1 MFRKSIYNEFNKWTL
16 WSETCRVKTKD
27 NVFEQAFYKFIND
40 KYFKIS
46 KVKKD
51 KNINL
56 FIDVTKI
63 ANSLGSEGIAINGE
77 YKKKNVTHL
86 SVICDQNKLLFSF

>member
-1 MFRKSIYNEFNKWTL
+1 MFSYIASDVDSAHYYNIIYRIFSSFATLHRLAMFRKSIYNEFNKWT
-16 WSETCRVKTKD
+16 KD
-27 NVFEQAFYKFIND
+27 NVFEEAFYKFVNS

-63 ANSLGSEGIAINGE
+63 AN
-77 YKKKNVTHL
+77 HL
-86 SVICDQNKLLFSF
+86 

>member
-1 MFRKSIYNEFNKWTL
+1 MFRKSIYNEFNKWT
-16 WSETCRVKTKD
+16 KD
-27 NVFEQAFYKFIND
+27 KVFEEAFYKFVND

-56 FIDVTKI
+56 LT
-63 ANSLGSEGIAINGE
+63 L
-77 YKKKNVTHL
+77 
-86 SVICDQNKLLFSF
+86 